1 MKIYSAILLLLV
13 NFCFS
18 IYAQDYNGKSE
29 SIADCE
35 GAMNIIEPGTFS
47 IQLTG
52 KAGREN
58 DLSNYPSLAQTPE
71 TNSIWLSFIAPFHGY
86 LTIDAALLDHV
97 GLQMLIFEQS
107 DQNPC
112 AEIHSGLAEIK
123 RYINSNSNTIGL
135 SKNITN
141 DFLYQLELK
150 KGEKIKILFNT
161 SEKII
166 SKLKLIM
173 QFEAFNQSLNI
184 DETKV
189 VDKRNDD
196 FSPFLTAIV
205 RDASNGKPVIANFT
219 IEGLKDNSAL
229 YSGSDFFFTIER
241 SGKVKIKCD
250 AQGYFFA
257 DRTETVNM
265 NENSELTIWL
275 EPLGQGKSLQLEEIE
290 FYPGTSDF
298 MPSSEGKLR
307 RLKDFMA
314 LNSEV
319 KIEIQGHVFAIGD
332 NSFAAQKLSEARA
345 KRVLLY
351 LSENGINKE
360 RMVSIGFGNTKP
372 IYPKPQFA
380 YEEQANRRV
389 EIKVVSK

>member
-1 MKIYSAILLLLV
+1 MKIYSAILFLAI
-13 NFCFS
+13 NFC
-18 IYAQDYNGKSE
+18 IRLNAQDYSEKSE

-35 GAMNIIEPGTFS
+35 GAMNIIEPSTFS
-47 IQLTG
+47 IQFTG
-52 KAGREN
+52 KAGKVN
-58 DLSNYPSLAQTPE
+58 DLSNYPSLNQIPE
-71 TNSIWLSFIAPFHGY
+71 TNSIWLSFIAPFHGI
-86 LTIDAALLDHV
+86 LTIDATLLDRS
-97 GLQMLIFEQS
+97 GLQMIIFDHS
-107 DQNPC
+107 DDNPC

-123 RYINSNSNTIGL
+123 RLINSKSNTIGL
-135 SKNITN
+135 SKNVN
-141 DFLYQLELK
+141 DNFLYQLELQ

-166 SKLKLIM
+166 SKLKLIL
-173 QFEAFNQSLNI
+173 QFEVFNQSLNI

-196 FSPFLTAIV
+196 FSPFLSVVV
-205 RDASNGKPVIANFT
+205 RDASNGKPVISNFT

-229 YSGSDFFFTIER
+229 YSGSDFLFSIER
-241 SGKVKIKCD
+241 NGKVKIKCD

-257 DRTETVNM
+257 DRIETINM
-265 NENSELTIWL
+265 AENSEMTIWL

-290 FYPGTSDF
+290 FYPGTSEF

-314 LNSEV
+314 LNSDV
-319 KIEIQGHVFAIGD
+319 KIEIQGHVFAIGE
-332 NSFAAQKLSEARA
+332 NSHAAQKLSEARA

-351 LSENGINKE
+351 LYENGINKE
-360 RMVSIGFGNTKP
+360 RMISVGFGNTKP
-372 IYPKPQFA
+372 IYPTPKFA

-389 EIKVVSK
+389 EIKVVSQ

>member
-1 MKIYSAILLLLV
+1 MKIYCILSLLFV
-13 NFCFS
+13 NFCFFLK
-18 IYAQDYNGKSE
+18 AQDYNGKSE

-47 IQLTG
+47 IQFTG

-58 DLSNYPSLAQTPE
+58 DLINYPSLNLTPE
-71 TNSIWLSFIAPFHGY
+71 TNSIWISFISPFHGY
-86 LTIDAALLDHV
+86 LTMDANILDKV
-97 GLQMLIFEQS
+97 GLQMIIFEQT
-107 DQNPC
+107 DENPC
-112 AEIHSGLAEIK
+112 AEIHSGLSEIK
-123 RYINSNSNTIGL
+123 RLINSTNNSIGL
-135 SKNITN
+135 SKKIN
-141 DFLYQLELK
+141 DNFLYQLEMK

-161 SEKII
+161 TEKII

-173 QFEAFNQSLNI
+173 QFEAFNQSLNV
-184 DETKV
+184 DETKI
-189 VDKRNDD
+189 VDKRDDD
-196 FSPFLTAIV
+196 FSPYLSVIV
-205 RDASNGKPVIANFT
+205 RDASNGKPIISNFT

-229 YSGSDFFFTIER
+229 YSGSDFFFSIER
-241 SGKVKIKCD
+241 TGKIKIKCD

-257 DRTETVNM
+257 DRTETLNM
-265 NENSELTIWL
+265 DENLEMTIWL

-332 NSFAAQKLSEARA
+332 NSHAAQKLSEARA

-360 RMVSIGFGNTKP
+360 RMVSLGFGNTKP
-372 IYPKPQFA
+372 IYPNPKFA

-389 EIKVVSK
+389 EIKVINK